1 MPLRAKQIAAATAV
15 VGATI
20 LGGAALVAAQD
31 VDDSPTTTVPDDSP
45 TTVPDDGSTDGR
57 EAPSDGSRSA
67 PDGREHARGENC
79 PDKDGGSSDTQGDA
93 DGDTEGSTQ
102 ASSLAA

>member
-20 LGGAALVAAQD
+20 LGGAGLVAAQD
-31 VDDSPTTTVPDDSP
+31 VDDSPTTPVPDES

>member
-20 LGGAALVAAQD
+20 LGGAGLVAAQD
-31 VDDSPTTTVPDDSP
+31 ADSPSTTVPGESTTVPDGSP
-45 TTVPDDGSTDGR
+45 DGR
-57 EAPSDGSRSA
+57 EAPPDGTRA
-67 PDGREHARGENC
+67 GPDGREHARGENC
-79 PDKDGGSSDTQGDA
+79 PDEDGGSPDTKGDA